1 MIKRFLQRWLGIQE
15 LSDMIALSKPKDI
28 EAGDPSD
35 MWPEQPAIIKGYDR
49 HQPPTA

>member
-15 LSDMIALSKPKDI
+15 LSDMIALQKSELETPI
-28 EAGDPSD
+28 HPEYDP
-35 MWPEQPAIIKGYDR
+35 PEEPAIIKGYDR